1 MNFLDNEDDLDLGE
15 SLIALGIGIFGG
27 IAIAA
32 ILESIFGK
40 RVCPNCNTSIESVIS
55 TCPRCYTRLR

>member
-1 MNFLDNEDDLDLGE
+1 MDNEDDLDFGE
-15 SLIALGIGIFGG
+15 ALIALGIGIFGG
-27 IAIAA
+27 IAVAA

-40 RVCPNCNTSIESVIS
+40 KVCPNCNTSIESGNS